1 MNVLVVGGGPAG
13 LYFSLLAKKADPSHE
28 IRVVERNPPGA
39 TYGWGVVFS
48 DRTLESFREA
58 DYRTYLAITEEFVI
72 WDAIDIRFK
81 GRVIRC
87 GGQVFSGIS
96 RKQLLSILYERC
108 AEVGVEVVF
117 EQEVDPGERFDNADL
132 IVGADGVRSVVRET
146 HHSSLRPRLVT
157 GSSRY
162 IWFGTH
168 LPFDSFTFIFRTN
181 EHGLFQV
188 HAYPFDGSTSTFIV
202 ECSDDAWRRAGL
214 DRADEQTSLDY
225 CERLFADDLHGH
237 ALLSNKSQWLNFATI
252 KNRSW
257 RTGNVVL
264 VGDAAHTAHF
274 SIGSGTKLAMEDA
287 IALADALQRTTD
299 VSRALDEYEAE
310 RKPVVERFQEA
321 AAQSQSYFEH
331 TERYL
336 DFEPEQFA
344 FHLLSRSG
352 RMDYPNIRLRDP
364 YFVAAVDQHIASR
377 ADGRPAKGKFE
388 SQFRT
393 RRDGLPTPPLARK
406 NPESALGGAVPYR
419 VAMHVPP
426 ALTPVGIGELRL
438 ANRAVALQPP
448 VYSARDGHPGDEHR
462 SALMRAA
469 SSGVALVITQRS
481 AVSAEG
487 RVTVGCPGLYSPE
500 HTGAWKG
507 IVSSLRQTSN
517 AKIAVCLGHAGARA
531 ATLPRSEGADVPLP
545 EPWAT
550 LAASAYAYVKGGP
563 VARPMDRS
571 DIDRV
576 REEFVV
582 AAGRALD
589 AGFDMLQIDM
599 AHGYLLAGFVS
610 PLTNQ
615 RDDDYGGELENRMR
629 FPVEVLGAVRAVTPC
644 PVAVSI
650 SAADDSRRGSSP
662 GSAVAIARALKDAG
676 CDLIVVSSGQTTAA
690 SKPSYDPYAST
701 SYSDQIRNE
710 ARVATV
716 ACGNVQTMDQVST
729 IIAGGRADL
738 CRVILD

>member
-1 MNVLVVGGGPAG
+1 MRTAIRVQASLAVMNVVVVGGGPAG
-13 LYFSLLAKKADPSHE
+13 LYFSLLAKKADPSHA

-81 GRVIRC
+81 DRVIRC

-96 RKQLLSILYERC
+96 RRKLLSILHQRC
-108 AEVGVEVVF
+108 VEVGVEVVF
-117 EQEVDPGERFDNADL
+117 EQEVDAGEHIDDADL
-132 IVGADGVRSVVRET
+132 VVGADGVRSVVRAANDG
-146 HHSSLRPRLVT
+146 SLRPRTVT
-157 GSSRY
+157 GRSRY

-202 ECSDDAWRRAGL
+202 ECSDDTWRRAGL
-214 DRADEQTSLDY
+214 DRADERTSLDY
-225 CERLFADDLHGH
+225 CEHLFAEDLNGH
-237 ALLSNKSQWLNFATI
+237 VLLSNKSQWLNFVTI

-287 IALADALQRTTD
+287 IALADALQRTSD

-321 AAQSQSYFEH
+321 AAQSQSYFEN
-331 TERYL
+331 TDRYL
-336 DFEPEQFA
+336 HFEPEQFA

-364 YFVAAVDQHIASR
+364 YFVAAVDEHIASR
-377 ADGRPAKGKFE
+377 ADGRPTMG
-388 SQFRT
+388 S
-393 RRDGLPTPPLARK
+393 
-406 NPESALGGAVPYR
+406 
-419 VAMHVPP
+419 VAMPVPP
-426 ALTPVGIGELRL
+426 ALTQVGIGELRL
-438 ANRAVALQPP
+438 ANRAVAPQPP
-448 VYSARDGHPGDEHR
+448 VYSAEDGRPGDAHL
-462 SALMRAA
+462 SALVRAA
-469 SSGVALVITQRS
+469 ASGAALVITQPV
-481 AVSAEG
+481 AVSAQG
-487 RVTVGCPGLYSPE
+487 RVTAGCPGLYSPE
-500 HTGAWKG
+500 HARQWKD
-507 IVSSLRQTSN
+507 IVSSLRGASN
-517 AKIAVCLGHAGARA
+517 ARIAACLGHAGARA
-531 ATLPRSEGADVPLP
+531 ATVPRSEGTDVPLP
-545 EPWAT
+545 EPWDT
-550 LAASAYAYVKGGP
+550 LAASAYAYAGGGP
-563 VARPMDRS
+563 VARPMDR
-571 DIDRV
+571 DDMDRV
-576 REEFVV
+576 RDEFVV

-599 AHGYLLAGFVS
+599 AHGYLLAGFLS
-610 PLTNQ
+610 PLTNH
-615 RDDDYGGELENRMR
+615 RDDDYGGVLENRMR
-629 FPVEVLGAVRAVTPC
+629 FPLEVLRAVRAVTSAPL
-644 PVAVSI
+644 AVSI
-650 SAADDSRRGSSP
+650 SAADDVRRGSNP
-662 GSAVAIARALKDAG
+662 NDAVTIARTLKDAG
-676 CDLIVVSSGQTTAA
+676 CDLVVVSSGQTTAA
-690 SKPSYDPYAST
+690 SKPSYDPYTST
-701 SYSDQIRNE
+701 SYSDRIRNE
-710 ARVATV
+710 TRVATV

-738 CRVILD
+738 CRVILT

>member
-1 MNVLVVGGGPAG
+1 VRSPIPARTSLDAVNILVVGGGPAG

-81 GRVIRC
+81 GRVFRC

-96 RKQLLSILYERC
+96 RRQLLSILYQRC
-108 AEVGVEVVF
+108 AEVGVEVAF
-117 EQEVDPGERFDNADL
+117 EQEVDPGERVDDADL
-132 IVGADGVRSVVRET
+132 IVGADGVRSVVRVA
-146 HHSSLRPRLVT
+146 HQSSLRPRLVT

-202 ECSDDAWRRAGL
+202 ECSEDTWRRAAL
-214 DRADEQTSLDY
+214 DRADERTSLDY
-225 CERLFADDLHGH
+225 CERLFAEDLHGH
-237 ALLSNKSQWLNFATI
+237 ALLSNKSQWLNFVTI

-257 RTGNVVL
+257 QTGNVVL

-321 AAQSQSYFEH
+321 AAQSQSYFEN
-331 TERYL
+331 TDRYL

-364 YFVAAVDQHIASR
+364 YFIAAVDEHIASW
-377 ADGRPAKGKFE
+377 AEGRPTTG
-388 SQFRT
+388 S
-393 RRDGLPTPPLARK
+393 
-406 NPESALGGAVPYR
+406 
-419 VAMHVPP
+419 VAMPVPP
-426 ALTPVGIGELRL
+426 ALTPVGIGGLRL
-438 ANRAVALQPP
+438 ANRAAALQPP

-469 SSGVALVITQRS
+469 SSGAALVITQLV

-487 RVTVGCPGLYSPE
+487 RVTVGCPGLYSLE
-500 HTGAWKG
+500 HAGAWKG

-531 ATLPRSEGADVPLP
+531 ATLPRTEGTDVPLP
-545 EPWAT
+545 KPWAT
-550 LAASAYAYVKGGP
+550 LAVSAYAYVEGGP

-571 DIDRV
+571 DMDRV
-576 REEFVV
+576 RDEFVL
-582 AAGRALD
+582 AAGQALD

-599 AHGYLLAGFVS
+599 AHGYLLAGFMS

-629 FPVEVLGAVRAVTPC
+629 FPLEVLRAVRAVTTC
-644 PVAVSI
+644 PVTVSI
-650 SAADDSRRGSSP
+650 SAADGVRRGSTP
-662 GSAVAIARALKDAG
+662 DSAVSIARALKDAG
-676 CDLIVVSSGQTTAA
+676 CDLVVVSSGQTTAA
-690 SKPSYDPYAST
+690 SKPSYDPYTST

-710 ARVATV
+710 ASVATV

-738 CRVILD
+738 CRVILT

>member
-1 MNVLVVGGGPAG
+1 MRTAIRGRASLDAMNVLVVGGGPAG
-13 LYFSLLAKKADPSHE
+13 LYFSLLAKKADPSQQ

-96 RKQLLSILYERC
+96 RRQLLSILYQRC
-108 AEVGVEVVF
+108 EEVGVEVVF
-117 EQEVDPGERFDNADL
+117 EQAIDPEERMDDADL
-132 IVGADGVRSVVRET
+132 IVGADGVRSVVRAA
-146 HHSSLRPRLVT
+146 HHKSLKPRMVT
-157 GSSRY
+157 GRSRY

-202 ECSDDAWRRAGL
+202 ECSDDTWRRAGL
-214 DRADEQTSLDY
+214 DRADEQASLDY
-225 CERLFADDLHGH
+225 CERLFAEDLHGH
-237 ALLSNKSQWLNFATI
+237 ALLSNKSQWLNFVTI

-257 RTGNVVL
+257 RAGNVVL

-299 VSRALDEYEAE
+299 MSRALDEYEAE

-321 AAQSQSYFEH
+321 AAQSQSYFEN
-331 TERYL
+331 TDRYL
-336 DFEPEQFA
+336 QFEPEQFA

-364 YFVAAVDQHIASR
+364 HFVAAVDEHIASR
-377 ADGRPAKGKFE
+377 ADGRPAEGN
-388 SQFRT
+388 
-393 RRDGLPTPPLARK
+393 LAM
-406 NPESALGGAVPYR
+406 A
-419 VAMHVPP
+419 VPP
-426 ALTPVGIGELRL
+426 ALTPAKVGELRL

-448 VYSARDGHPGDEHR
+448 VYSATDGHPGDDHL

-469 SSGVALVITQRS
+469 STGAGIVTTQAVAIS
-481 AVSAEG
+481 AQG
-487 RVTVGCPGLYSPE
+487 RVTAGCPGLYSPE
-500 HTGAWKG
+500 HAGAWKNV
-507 IVSSLRQTSN
+507 ISSLRQTSN

-531 ATLPRSEGADVPLP
+531 ATLSRSEGADVPLP
-545 EPWAT
+545 EPWDI
-550 LAASAYAYVKGGP
+550 LAASAYAYTGGGP
-563 VARPMDRS
+563 LARPMDRS
-571 DIDRV
+571 DMDRV
-576 REEFVV
+576 RDEFVV
-582 AAGRALD
+582 AAGGAVD

-599 AHGYLLAGFVS
+599 AHGYLLAGFMS
-610 PLTNQ
+610 PLTNN
-615 RDDDYGGELENRMR
+615 RDDDYGGVLGNRMR
-629 FPVEVLGAVRAVTPC
+629 FPLEVLRAVREVAAL

-650 SAADDSRRGSSP
+650 SAADGVPRGSNAA
-662 GSAVAIARALKDAG
+662 SAVTIARALKDAG
-676 CDLIVVSSGQTTAA
+676 CDLVVVTSGQTTAA
-690 SKPSYDPYAST
+690 SKPSYDTYTST
-701 SYSDQIRNE
+701 SYSDRIRNE
-710 ARVATV
+710 AGVATV

-738 CRVILD
+738 CRVILT